1 MGYDQRTLV
10 TVGELE
16 KVLQHFV
23 MKGRKTQYDN
33 DEDASLR
40 RVMDNHQKLHDIVRA
55 GIKNFFNDKYIVGH
69 TASGK
74 KPNGIN
80 SALPPLDEQ
89 KFKKVVQNAISLHP
103 RTTKAM
109 VVTKYQQIRREVMNK
124 VMHEV

>member
-1 MGYDQRTLV
+1 
-10 TVGELE
+10 
-16 KVLQHFV
+16 
-23 MKGRKTQYDN
+23 MKGKKTQYDN

-40 RVMDNHQKLHDIVRA
+40 KVMDNHQKLHDTVRA
-55 GIKNFFNDKYIVGH
+55 GIKYIFNDEYIVGH

-74 KPNGIN
+74 KPNGIQ

-103 RTTKAM
+103 GTTKAM